1 MSRVV
6 AMVACGFT
14 LAACSTSLVRT
25 TSSPPTQALRI
36 DSKPTGA
43 EAKTSLGQSCRT
55 PCELDVQAAD
65 EISLTLALNGYQPQ
79 TVAIRKDTA
88 DSSQLAPNPINVEL
102 QPLPA
107 TSAKKRAAA
116 KKRPAAAAAGS
127 RPICIGPTRP
137 GSGAS
142 GGSANHA
149 GASRGS
155 GYIRDRLSLAIPIE
169 FGSNHLPHRP
179 PAKKKPRQ
187 SGAWTR
193 HRCGSTHRGGALGG
207 RGCGFKAARCGGRGC
222 GFKPEYPEA

>member
-116 KKRPAAAAAGS
+116 KKRPAAAAKPAPARSASAQPVQAPVPAAAAPITPAPAVEAATSGTDYPWPS
-127 RPICIGPTRP
+127 R
-137 GSGAS
+137 
-142 GGSANHA
+142 
-149 GASRGS
+149 
-155 GYIRDRLSLAIPIE
+155 
-169 FGSNHLPHRP
+169 
-179 PAKKKPRQ
+179 
-187 SGAWTR
+187 
-193 HRCGSTHRGGALGG
+193 
-207 RGCGFKAARCGGRGC
+207 
-222 GFKPEYPEA
+222 